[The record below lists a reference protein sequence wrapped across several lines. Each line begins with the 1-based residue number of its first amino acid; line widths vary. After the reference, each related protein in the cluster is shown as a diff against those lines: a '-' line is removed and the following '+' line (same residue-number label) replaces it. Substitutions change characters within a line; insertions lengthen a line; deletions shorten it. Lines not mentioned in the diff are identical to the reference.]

1 MVRLFFTAGL
11 LLTLIS
17 PVCAASR
24 QLTCYLDG
32 GVVSR
37 EVAVVKGYAEV
48 ALPSGMVP
56 GSLRVKPENGSVII
70 RVESLPARVDPR
82 TEKALALLDER
93 TELLGDRLRALQTR
107 EEIFTAA
114 AKSQSAK
121 APRKSKA
128 NPEPVTAIRQGTDLA
143 LTRLEEVYRLR
154 RTTERELKGV
164 EAKRMD
170 LSRRANVGGSIARIR
185 VQGRCDAVT
194 VAYASRDA
202 AWKPSYDLRL
212 DGPDTAVLTLR
223 ALLPETE
230 TGTFVTVT
238 PTPLASPALPSDP
251 LPVAGDY
258 AAVTNY
264 TLPAVATATT
274 SPLASLSVALTNSTR
289 LTLPSGA
296 AACFWKG
303 EFRGTA
309 HLPAIHPG
317 ERVEVLCGFPSET
330 LTPATGR

>member
-1 MVRLFFTAGL
+1 MVRLFITTGL
-11 LLTLIS
+11 LLTLTS
-17 PVCAASR
+17 PICAASR
-24 QLTCYLDG
+24 QLSCYLDG
-32 GVVSR
+32 GIVSR
-37 EVAVVKGYAEV
+37 EVAVAKGYAELS
-48 ALPSGMVP
+48 LPAGMVP

-93 TELLGDRLRALQTR
+93 GELLGDRLRALQTR

-154 RTTERELKGV
+154 RATEKELKGL
-164 EAKRMD
+164 EEKRRD
-170 LSRRANVGGSIARIR
+170 LSRRANVGGSVARIR
-185 VQGRCDAVT
+185 VQGRCDVVT
-194 VAYASRDA
+194 VAYATRDA
-202 AWKPSYDLRL
+202 AWKPSYDLRS

-238 PTPLASPALPSDP
+238 PTPLASPTLPSDP

-258 AAVTNY
+258 AAVANY
-264 TLPAVATATT
+264 TLPVVATATT
-274 SPLASLSVALTNSTR
+274 SPLGSLSVALTNSTV
-289 LTLPSGA
+289 LTLPSGD

-303 EFRGTA
+303 EFRGRV
-309 HLPAIHPG
+309 HLPAIPPG
-317 ERVEVLCGFPSET
+317 ERVELLCGSPPDT
-330 LTPATGR
+330 LAPATGR